1 MRKAQMDTLMAAMLE
16 SHDSVSDLNFSVD
29 RPLQVHSNGELAPV
43 SVTPPIANLTPF
55 QTETLAL
62 NLMHNDRRLFQM
74 LLQQGSCDTSYFL
87 TGKARFRTNIFSQ
100 RGNYSIVMR
109 KLETLIPSIDDLKL
123 PEAFRKMTKDKN
135 GLVLVSGPTGV
146 GKTTSLAALLRELNE
161 TRPIHIITLED
172 PVEFVHPNVKAT
184 FNQRELGTDF
194 DTFANG
200 LRAAL
205 RQAPKVILVGEIR
218 DRETAE
224 LCMKASETGHL
235 VLSTVHTVD
244 AGQTINR
251 IIGMFD
257 PEEEKQ
263 IRQRLADS
271 IRWIVGQRLL
281 PKVGGGRIAIHDILG
296 NNIRTH
302 ESILVGESEGKTF
315 YEIQEASAPFG
326 MQTFDQALIKAYSEG
341 LITQETAELYATRK
355 AVVQRGLDKVKQT
368 RGQKTTD
375 IEGLTLD
382 SGYAKTVKKK

>member
-87 TGKARFRTNIFSQ
+87 TGKARFRVNVFSQ

-200 LRAAL
+200 LRAAV
-205 RQAPKVILVGEIR
+205 RQAPNVILVGEMR
-218 DRETAE
+218 DRETVE
-224 LCMKASETGHL
+224 LALKASETGHL

-244 AGQTINR
+244 AGQTVHR
-251 IIGMFD
+251 ILGMFD
-257 PEEEKQ
+257 QEEEKL
-263 IRQRLADS
+263 IRQRLADTV
-271 IRWIVGQRLL
+271 RWIVGQRLL
-281 PKVGGGRIAIHDILG
+281 PKVGGGRIAVHDILG
-296 NNIRTH
+296 NNIRTR
-302 ESILVGESEGKTF
+302 ESILTGESEGKTF
-315 YEIQEASAPFG
+315 YEIQEASVPFG
-326 MQTFDQALIKAYSEG
+326 MQTFDQAIVKVYSQG
-341 LITQETAELYATRK
+341 LITQETAELYASRK
-355 AVVQRGLDKVKQT
+355 AIVQRGIDKIKQS
-368 RGQKTTD
+368 RGEKTTD
-375 IEGLTLD
+375 IQGLTLD
-382 SGYAKTVKKK
+382 SGYARTVKKK

>member
-1 MRKAQMDTLMAAMLE
+1 
-16 SHDSVSDLNFSVD
+16 
-29 RPLQVHSNGELAPV
+29 
-43 SVTPPIANLTPF
+43 
-55 QTETLAL
+55 
-62 NLMHNDRRLFQM
+62 
-74 LLQQGSCDTSYFL
+74 
-87 TGKARFRTNIFSQ
+87 
-100 RGNYSIVMR
+100 
-109 KLETLIPSIDDLKL
+109 
-123 PEAFRKMTKDKN
+123 
-135 GLVLVSGPTGV
+135 
-146 GKTTSLAALLRELNE
+146 
-161 TRPIHIITLED
+161 
-172 PVEFVHPNVKAT
+172 
-184 FNQRELGTDF
+184 
-194 DTFANG
+194 
-200 LRAAL
+200 
-205 RQAPKVILVGEIR
+205 
-218 DRETAE
+218 
-224 LCMKASETGHL
+224 MKASETGHL

-355 AVVQRGLDKVKQT
+355 AVVQRGLDKVKQS